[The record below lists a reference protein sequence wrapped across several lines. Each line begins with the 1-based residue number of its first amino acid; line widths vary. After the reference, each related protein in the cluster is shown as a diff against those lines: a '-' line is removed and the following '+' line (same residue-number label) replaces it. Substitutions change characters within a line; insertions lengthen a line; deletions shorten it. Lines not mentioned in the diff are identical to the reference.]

1 MKTEV
6 GTSPARASAG
16 DVTPSARLARRGW
29 ARQLHSASAIVI
41 TDAIAW
47 GAAAS
52 DVPGLGRMRRVI
64 TLYDN
69 AFSPFARK
77 VRIALAWKGI
87 EHAVVDGLVLENRG
101 RLAAVNG
108 RVEVP
113 AIDHDG
119 IVVVGSS
126 DIVAYLER
134 VSPDRPLVPADHAGW
149 VHARAWERCADTLVD
164 PILINVSYWQWANR
178 QDRMPDGMLEAAR
191 RDLDAVYAALERDLE
206 HGGFVSGQAL
216 SIADVS
222 LFPHLTATR
231 LFGLGYDAARS
242 PRVHAWLTRL
252 RAMEV
257 FAADLAR
264 VKGFL
269 AEFLESES
277 HERRKIFWRGD
288 RIEWM
293 LARGY
298 HDWFMG
304 EIAADRVLWPGLGIP
319 GPRVMAPA
327 RGSG

>member
-1 MKTEV
+1 
-6 GTSPARASAG
+6 
-16 DVTPSARLARRGW
+16 
-29 ARQLHSASAIVI
+29 
-41 TDAIAW
+41 
-47 GAAAS
+47 
-52 DVPGLGRMRRVI
+52 MRRVI

-87 EHAVVDGLVLENRG
+87 VHAVVDGLALENRD

-119 IVVVGSS
+119 VVVVGSS

-134 VSPDRPLVPADHAGW
+134 VSPGRPLAPADHAGW

-164 PILINVSYWQWANR
+164 PILINVSYWLRANR
-178 QDRMPDGMLEAAR
+178 KDPMPDGMLEAAR
-191 RDLDAVYAALERDLE
+191 RDLEAVYGALERDLDGNE
-206 HGGFVSGQAL
+206 FVAGPAL
-216 SIADVS
+216 SIAEVA

-231 LFGLGYDAARS
+231 SFGLGYDAARF

-252 RAMEV
+252 RAMDV

-264 VKGFL
+264 VKAFL
-269 AEFLESES
+269 AEFLESDS

-288 RIEWM
+288 RLEWM

-304 EIAADRVLWPGLGIP
+304 EVAADRVLWPGLGIP
-319 GPRVMAPA
+319 GPRVTAPG
-327 RGSG
+327 RG